1 MNFGPFRRSSG
12 RLSSLDTSHSRSFA
26 TIDEATPYPGMPPK
40 LRESRRVEYY
50 VRSWDDKLLKFKSS
64 WRRAPFFVWIVTV
77 SLYCWFVYMRVGVV
91 HRDLIKNNMN
101 LRRFVRP
108 QESPRLYK
116 STAPGEDKTTKP
128 PLQEEEEKEQLED
141 SADNDG
147 MNSGLFHSKYLRR
160 PVVDPENS
168 VNVQFTEIVHVVETR
183 FMQQQSHLLE
193 LGFARLALFEAFCLP
208 SMLSQTNEHFLWII
222 RADPD
227 LHPSI
232 VDRLQI
238 LLRGRQNFI
247 LIGSNNNP
255 EGFGRPKPKLPF
267 NLFLRL
273 NNITA
278 PVWNGNISLA
288 EEAYE
293 RSAAGAVLLETR
305 LDSDD
310 GLNNDFIERV
320 QKEARENLM
329 IKNNNETEELWRLWC
344 IESRIEWHPLSP
356 FPHRAETAA
365 ANKSFPEGYL
375 VYYGEKGCSTPGLT
389 FGYGHGA
396 SRESINTA
404 LGISHL
410 RHDEIT
416 KKIRICNKKR
426 DDVEVGCVSRLTE
439 LKPGAV
445 RARTTTSAGMSNVI
459 TGHRDI
465 DKRNG
470 FSHISKN
477 KKFIAQLSEQ
487 GKFWA
492 GLTDWLS
499 VSIQDA
505 QFARSIILGRMKEI
519 ALDNLK
525 GQCTGGHSCKNVT
538 QSILGRLAGG

>member
-1 MNFGPFRRSSG
+1 MG
-12 RLSSLDTSHSRSFA
+12 R
-26 TIDEATPYPGMPPK
+26 
-40 LRESRRVEYY
+40 
-50 VRSWDDKLLKFKSS
+50 
-64 WRRAPFFVWIVTV
+64 
-77 SLYCWFVYMRVGVV
+77 
-91 HRDLIKNNMN
+91 HRDLIKNNEN
-101 LRRFVRP
+101 LRSFIRTQNSSIF
-108 QESPRLYK
+108 YK
-116 STAPGEDKTTKP
+116 SRAEDETKKS
-128 PLQEEEEKEQLED
+128 LRQEEEEEELEDSAEEKEQLEE
-141 SADNDG
+141 SAEEKEQLNDFAENDVI
-147 MNSGLFHSKYLRR
+147 NSGSFQKHLRR
-160 PVVDPENS
+160 PVVDPENA
-168 VNVQFTEIVHVVETR
+168 VEIQFTELVHVVETR
-183 FMQQQSHLLE
+183 FMQQQSRLLE

-208 SMLSQTNEHFLWII
+208 SMLSQTNKNFLWII
-222 RADPD
+222 RADPN

-247 LIGSNNNP
+247 LIGSNDNP
-255 EGFGRPKPKLPF
+255 EGFGRPTPKLPF
-267 NLFLRL
+267 DMFLRL
-273 NNITA
+273 DNITA

-320 QKEARENLM
+320 QEEARKNLM
-329 IKNNNETEELWRLWC
+329 VDNNNKSQDLWRLWC
-344 IESRIEWHPLSP
+344 IDSRIEWHPLNP
-356 FPHRAETAA
+356 FPRRPETEA

-396 SRESINTA
+396 SRESINSA

-416 KKIRICNKKR
+416 KKIRICNKKH
-426 DDVEVGCVSRLTE
+426 DEVEVECVSRLTE

-477 KKFIAQLSEQ
+477 KNFIAQLSKQ
-487 GKFWA
+487 DTFWA
-492 GLTDWLS
+492 GLRSWLS

-505 QFARSIILGRMKEI
+505 QYARSIILGRMQEI
-519 ALDNLK
+519 AQDNLK
-525 GQCTGGHSCKNVT
+525 GQCTGGHSCKNAT
-538 QSILGRLAGG
+538 QSILGRLAG